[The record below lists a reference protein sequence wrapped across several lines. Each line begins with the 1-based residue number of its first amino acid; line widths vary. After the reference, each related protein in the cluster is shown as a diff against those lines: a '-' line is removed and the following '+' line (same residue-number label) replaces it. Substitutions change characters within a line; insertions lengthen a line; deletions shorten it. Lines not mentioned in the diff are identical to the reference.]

1 MTARVAFNLFLP
13 NAALIDS
20 DVRKEKTAKRGSEE
34 SRTANCSNSTVPQA
48 GAASPWVGVGG
59 GISPAVA
66 RQPPRAVSQ
75 YGCVRWPSLRRVC
88 PGLRSPLRKAPWA
101 GGDLFTQYIVNIGGV
116 QAECGWSLFRVPK
129 LWNNLKHYWLRSKIL
144 VDAFLICVCSTT
156 VSE

>member
-13 NAALIDS
+13 NTALIDT
-20 DVRKEKTAKRGSEE
+20 DVRQEEPAKCGSAE
-34 SRTANCSNSTVPQA
+34 SRTANCSNPAVLQA

-59 GISPAVA
+59 GISAAVA
-66 RQPPRAVSQ
+66 WQPPPAVSQ
-75 YGCVRWPSLRRVC
+75 SGCVRWPSLRRVC
-88 PGLRSPLRKAPWA
+88 PGLCSPLRKALWA
-101 GGDLFTQYIVNIGGV
+101 GGDLFTQYIVNMGGV
-116 QAECGWSLFRVPK
+116 RAECGWLHFRVPK